1 VIINFIIKYSANI
14 FLLFLIS
21 YSLYLGLTYAKY
33 HIDPWHWGTIASESL
48 DYINNFKLFKD
59 ITLMYGPGQP
69 ILFKT
74 INNFYKIDY
83 YSIGI
88 ITCFAYVTN
97 ILFCF
102 LIFKKLSNKYLAL
115 LLIFSI
121 IALLPYPQTP
131 WPDFYAGLCIT
142 LSCFFLI
149 TYQNAKDQWKIYLSG
164 IFLLLSIVFRNTY
177 LIHISLAII
186 NFYIFIILIKK
197 KNIPYNLKKTFN
209 FFFLLSVSFIIFLFL
224 TNNLNLWYSQ
234 GIGRLDRY
242 TEVQTILNNSVTK
255 FIYRLLVP
263 KSLGNF
269 YFLLIYSINFWIL
282 IFFLFFRKHLEKKN
296 EPRDLIIIF
305 FAFLGLFGI
314 IQSFNQFE
322 IWRNINACIPI
333 FFVLSYALNNKIKKL
348 LNKSKIILYLIV
360 FFLFWPMIRL
370 PWQPTNEKFSTLI
383 FPTFGHEDYDSNK
396 DPSENWRFIYHNS
409 QGFKKSN
416 IEFFGN
422 HLFTSET
429 NNYYQNIKEI
439 ICPFSKIVNFTMDRT
454 LVYICDKKNGIKST
468 FSDIYPPIFFDKEL
482 QNKIEKNEIDSD
494 TIILADKNFKNI
506 KLKLI
511 KVINIPKNTRYTK
524 GGLYRQYFDNEI
536 FIYAKK

>member
-1 VIINFIIKYSANI
+1 MIINFFFKNTIN
-14 FLLFLIS
+14 FLFLYLIS
-21 YSLYLGLTYAKY
+21 YSLYLGLTYTKY
-33 HIDPWHWGTIASESL
+33 HIDPWHWGTIASEAL

-59 ITLMYGPGQP
+59 ITLMYGPGQA
-69 ILFKT
+69 ILFKI

-83 YSIGI
+83 YSIGV
-88 ITCFAYVTN
+88 ITCLAYVVN
-97 ILFCF
+97 LSFSF
-102 LIFKKLSNKYLAL
+102 LIFKELSNKYLAL
-115 LLIFSI
+115 LLIFCI
-121 IALLPYPQTP
+121 ISLLPYPQTP
-131 WPDFYAGLCIT
+131 WPDFYSGLCTT

-149 TYQNAKDQWKIYLSG
+149 SYQSKKSEWKIYLSA
-164 IFLLLSIVFRNTY
+164 IFLLSSIVFRNTY
-177 LIHISLAII
+177 LIHILLAIV

-197 KNIPYNLKKTFN
+197 KNIPYNLKKNFN
-209 FFFLLSVSFIIFLFL
+209 IFFLLVIFFILFLFL
-224 TNNLNLWYSQ
+224 TNNLNEWYLQ
-234 GIGRLDRY
+234 GIGRINKY
-242 TEVQTILNNSVTK
+242 TEVQTILSNSVTK
-255 FIYRLLVP
+255 FLYHLIVP
-263 KSLGNF
+263 KNLGNF
-269 YFLLIYSINFWIL
+269 YFLLIYSINFFIL
-282 IFFLFFRKHLEKKN
+282 IFFTFFKKKN
-296 EPRDLIIIF
+296 NSKDLTIIF
-305 FAFLGLFGI
+305 FSFLGMCGI

-333 FFVLSYALNNKIKKL
+333 FFTLSYLLNKKINKI
-348 LNKSKIILYLIV
+348 LNKSKIIFYLII
-360 FFLFWPMIRL
+360 FIMFLPMIKY

-383 FPTFGHEDYDSNK
+383 FTTFGHDDYESNK
-396 DPSENWRFIYHNS
+396 DPSENWRFVHYN
-409 QGFKKSN
+409 GENFKKIN

-429 NNYYQNIKEI
+429 INYYQNIKEI

-482 QNKIEKNEIDSD
+482 QNKIEKNELDSE

-536 FIYAKK
+536 FIYVKK